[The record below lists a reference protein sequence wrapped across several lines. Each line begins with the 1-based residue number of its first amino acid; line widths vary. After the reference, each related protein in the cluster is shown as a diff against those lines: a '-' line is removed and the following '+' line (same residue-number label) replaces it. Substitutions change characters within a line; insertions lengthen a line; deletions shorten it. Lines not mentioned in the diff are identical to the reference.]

1 VNEMI
6 IKPKVNVIVLVGL
19 SGSGKS
25 SLGLALSQELN
36 FSLIDTDECIAQGQ
50 GKSIV
55 QLFKEEGEAYFRQIE
70 KELVLNLDLT
80 SPTILALGGGAWI
93 QEEIRDFLIPIASI
107 IYLEASVE
115 SILQRLENNN
125 SRPLLGDLG
134 ARKEVLE
141 QQLEMRKTLYA
152 QSTITV
158 DANAAISEIVQEIIR
173 KLQLD

>member
-1 VNEMI
+1 MI

-36 FSLIDTDECIAQGQ
+36 FSFIDIDECIAQGQ

-93 QEEIRDFLIPIASI
+93 QEEIRDFLIPVASI
-107 IYLEASVE
+107 FYLETNVE
-115 SILQRLENNN
+115 SILQRLENND
-125 SRPLLGDLG
+125 SRPLLNDLG

-141 QQLEMRKTLYA
+141 QQLETRKTLYA

>member
-1 VNEMI
+1 MI

-36 FSLIDTDECIAQGQ
+36 FSFIDIDECIAQGQ

-93 QEEIRDFLIPIASI
+93 QEEIRGFLIPVASI
-107 IYLEASVE
+107 FYLETNVE
-115 SILQRLENNN
+115 SILQRLENND
-125 SRPLLGDLG
+125 SRPLLNDLG

-141 QQLEMRKTLYA
+141 QQLETRKTLYA

>member
-1 VNEMI
+1 MI

-36 FSLIDTDECIAQGQ
+36 FSFIDTDECIAQGE

-93 QEEIRDFLIPIASI
+93 QEEIRGFLIPVASI
-107 IYLEASVE
+107 FYLETNVE
-115 SILQRLENNN
+115 SILQRLENND
-125 SRPLLGDLG
+125 SRPLLNDLG

-141 QQLEMRKTLYA
+141 QQLETRKTLYA

>member
-1 VNEMI
+1 MI

-25 SLGLALSQELN
+25 SLGLALSDELN
-36 FSLIDTDECIAQGQ
+36 FSFIDTDECIAQGE

-93 QEEIRDFLIPIASI
+93 QEEIRDFLIPVASI
-107 IYLEASVE
+107 FYLETNVE
-115 SILQRLENNN
+115 SILQRLENND
-125 SRPLLGDLG
+125 SRPLLADLG

-141 QQLEMRKTLYA
+141 QQLETRKTLYA